1 MENVSKLDFILY
13 DIVVYDVELLEEP
26 IFLEENRH
34 PIFVAKHHAPSEEI
48 IHKFIGMG
56 FDMFII
62 PPLDMENIEYMFLV
76 YSLINKY
83 KDRPNEEHSQEND
96 IE

>member
-1 MENVSKLDFILY
+1 
-13 DIVVYDVELLEEP
+13 
-26 IFLEENRH
+26 
-34 PIFVAKHHAPSEEI
+34 
-48 IHKFIGMG
+48 
-56 FDMFII
+56 MFII
-62 PPLDMENIEYMFLV
+62 PPLDMENIEYMLLV